1 MSVSSTCN
9 KVFKIA
15 IDDYHKVNS
24 VDAQNK
30 NPFKDSS
37 SLEKIIYDKCWIDT
51 VQWHLEDIIRK
62 PNIEPD
68 KALKIKRRIDSSN
81 QDRTDMVEEL
91 DDYFFK
97 KFSNKKLE
105 KNTILNTE
113 TPAWAVDRLS
123 ILSLKIYHMKEEAE
137 RGSASEDHRKKCSVK
152 LNVLME
158 QQVNLSTAIDQ
169 LFDNISKG
177 KVRIA
182 TYKQMKMYNDE
193 SLNPELYSQND

>member
-1 MSVSSTCN
+1 MSVSSVCN

-15 IDDYHKVNS
+15 IDDYHISNS
-24 VDAQNK
+24 VDGK
-30 NPFKDSS
+30 KTNPFIDSS
-37 SLEKIIYDKCWIDT
+37 SLEKIIYNKCWIDT

-62 PNIEPD
+62 PNIEPSE
-68 KALKIKRRIDSSN
+68 ALKIKRRIDSSN

-97 KFSNKKLE
+97 KYSS
-105 KNTILNTE
+105 KNFKQEAILNTE
-113 TPAWAVDRLS
+113 TPAWAIDRLS
-123 ILSLKIYHMKEEAE
+123 ILSLKIFHMKEEAE
-137 RGSASEDHRKKCSVK
+137 RDTASIDHRKKCSFK
-152 LNVLME
+152 LSILME
-158 QQVNLSTAIDQ
+158 QKSNLSMAIDQ
-169 LFDNISKG
+169 LFDNISNG

>member
-1 MSVSSTCN
+1 MSVSSICN
-9 KVFKIA
+9 KVFKAA
-15 IDDYHKVNS
+15 IDDYHISNS
-24 VDAQNK
+24 VNEK
-30 NPFKDSS
+30 NNNPFKDSS
-37 SLEKIIYDKCWIDT
+37 SLEKIIYNKCWIDT

-62 PNIEPD
+62 PNIEPSE
-68 KALKIKRRIDSSN
+68 ALKIKRRIDSSN

-91 DDYFFK
+91 DEYFFK
-97 KFSNKKLE
+97 KYSSENP
-105 KNTILNTE
+105 NQDAILNTE

-137 RGSASEDHRKKCSVK
+137 RDSASEVHRKKCSLK
-152 LNVLME
+152 LSVLMD
-158 QQVNLSTAIDQ
+158 QKSNLSTAIDQ
-169 LFDNISKG
+169 LFENISNG

>member
-1 MSVSSTCN
+1 MSVSSICN
-9 KVFKIA
+9 KVFKTA
-15 IDDYHKVNS
+15 IDDYHISNS
-24 VDAQNK
+24 VNEK
-30 NPFKDSS
+30 NNNPFKDSS
-37 SLEKIIYDKCWIDT
+37 SLEKIIYNKCWIDT

-62 PNIEPD
+62 PNIEPSE
-68 KALKIKRRIDSSN
+68 ALKIKRRIDSSN

-91 DDYFFK
+91 DEYFFK
-97 KFSNKKLE
+97 KYSSENP
-105 KNTILNTE
+105 NQDAILNTE

-137 RGSASEDHRKKCSVK
+137 RDSASEDHRKKCSLK
-152 LNVLME
+152 LSVLMD
-158 QQVNLSTAIDQ
+158 QKSNLSTAIDQ
-169 LFDNISKG
+169 LFENISNG